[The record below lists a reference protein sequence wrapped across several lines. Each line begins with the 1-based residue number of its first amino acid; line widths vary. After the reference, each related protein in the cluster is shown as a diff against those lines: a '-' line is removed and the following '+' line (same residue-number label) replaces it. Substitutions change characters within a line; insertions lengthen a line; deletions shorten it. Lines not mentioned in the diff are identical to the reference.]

1 MNRMISAAIA
11 ALFCAAPVQAQ
22 QEHGRFDFP
31 FTVNG
36 QEHVLTYEGTHDVMR
51 QPDPAVK
58 LVVFVHHG
66 GSQNPVTYFGHMKT
80 ALDAAAVD
88 RPGLN
93 LPGTTMI
100 IAPGMIG
107 DQHIADNPKRYAGK
121 NYPHWDGG
129 WREGEPSISKPQVSN
144 FDLLDGMVLH
154 IADRYPNVKAI
165 VHVGHSAGG
174 QLLSRYSFGTPVY
187 DVLRERG
194 IYVRYVISNPSSVL
208 YFDRQRP
215 DLIAG
220 KGFVDY
226 RSRTPVLAE
235 GECKEFNTYKYGLDG
250 MVPYMAR
257 RPVAAMLASFR
268 KREVFLFQ
276 GTADIDPMADGLD
289 RDCPGLLQGR
299 FRLERGQR
307 YYEYLGH
314 FFGPEVYKNKFLVLA
329 PGIAHA
335 GGEMFRSAAGKPI
348 IFIDADSAA
357 AAIRDEDARRPPAK
371 FTLVIHGGG
380 GVRDRAEF
388 AAKPG
393 LEKAYRDGLSVA
405 LKAGHQVLAAGGSAV
420 EAVEAAINVM
430 EDSPLFNAGK
440 GASYTTDG
448 TVELDASIMD
458 GRTMKAGAV
467 AVARGIKNPISLA
480 RIVLEKTPHVLVAG
494 EGVSALA
501 QEMGVPWVPESYF
514 YTEEK
519 WNELLE
525 RLDRK
530 VPFGT
535 PIPRTS
541 EPPRDDPA
549 DTKLWGTVGAVAL
562 DAQGNLAAGTS
573 TGGRITKR
581 PGRVGDSPIIGASTY
596 ANNDIVAVST
606 TGLGEK
612 HMVLLTSKEIASLMK
627 YRGLSVQEAADNAL
641 KVQLVALG
649 GSGGAIALDKNGSFA
664 TPYTETGMYR
674 GWVRADGVIEVRIYD
689 R

>member
-1 MNRMISAAIA
+1 MNRMICAAIT
-11 ALFCAAPVQAQ
+11 ALFCAAPAQAP
-22 QEHGRFDFP
+22 QEHARYDFP
-31 FTVNG
+31 FTVSG

-51 QPDPAVK
+51 QSDPAVK

-66 GSQNPVTYFGHMKT
+66 GSQNPVTYFRHMKT
-80 ALDAAAVD
+80 ALDAAAAD

-107 DQHIADNPKRYAGK
+107 EQHIADDPKRYAGK
-121 NYPHWDGG
+121 NYPYWDGG
-129 WREGEPSISKPQVSN
+129 WREGEPSLSKPQVSN

-194 IYVRYVISNPSSVL
+194 IFVRYVIANPSSLL

-215 DLIAG
+215 DLVAG

-250 MVPYMAR
+250 LVPYMTR
-257 RPVAAMLASFR
+257 RPVSAMLASFR

-314 FFGPEVYKNKFLVLA
+314 FLGPEVYKTKFLVLA

-348 IFIDADSAA
+348 IFIDADRAA
-357 AAIRDEDARRPPAK
+357 AAIRDEEARVPPAK

-393 LEKAYRDGLSVA
+393 LEKAYRDALGVA

-467 AVARGIKNPISLA
+467 AVARRIKNPISLA

-525 RLDRK
+525 RMDRR

-535 PIPRTS
+535 PIPPTS

-549 DTKLWGTVGAVAL
+549 DTRLWGTVGAVAL

-596 ANNDIVAVST
+596 ASNDIVAVST

-627 YRGLSVQEAADNAL
+627 YRGLSVQEAADDAL
-641 KVQLVALG
+641 KVQLKALG
-649 GSGGAIALDKNGSFA
+649 GSGGAIALDKNGNFA
-664 TPYTETGMYR
+664 TPYTENGMYR